1 MVRAIALPLA
11 IGVSFLVLP
20 ALVCAA
26 EEYIYM
32 LLEMKK
38 AGILTSINMHG
49 LMARNFMLETY

>member
-26 EEYIYM
+26 EEYIDVVGD
-32 LLEMKK
+32 EE
-38 AGILTSINMHG
+38 GWNSDVD
-49 LMARNFMLETY
+49 